1 MAEKH
6 FTQVLGTVDIG
17 ALEDWLREMSAIS
30 EGMEFVLGLLMDDR
44 QHCHAANALGVF
56 QKTLSDRLTEG
67 QERFV

>member
-6 FTQVLGTVDIG
+6 STQVFEMVDIG
-17 ALEDWLREMSAIS
+17 ALEDWLIEMHTIS
-30 EGMEFVLGLLMDDR
+30 EGMEFVINLLISDR